1 MRGEVMKEP
10 VIAVVGIG
18 ATGVVLAAAL
28 LSQDPN
34 VLLVDP
40 QPGLVESL
48 RRNGLR
54 VSGEIAYQVPA
65 KQVFARVADL
75 KDRRPDAVFVAT
87 KTFHLPQVVEELG
100 KVFCPGMKIVSTHN
114 GLGTED
120 LIADRFGPEAA
131 LRMSLNYGV
140 SLKGP
145 GQVEAAFF
153 NRPNHLGG
161 LVPETRDAG
170 ISLCDRLT
178 AAGLDTAYVDDIKLF
193 VWKKMIMKCTMA
205 SICAVTDRTIK
216 EALAF
221 PPTREIAD
229 ACFQEVLAVAK
240 AKGYDLGADY
250 LHQALAYLE
259 KVGIHKDSMC
269 FDLANRSR
277 TEIDFLGGKVV
288 EYGRETGVPTPCYSV
303 MTDLVKALE
312 DKYARGGASL

>member
-1 MRGEVMKEP
+1 MGKP
-10 VIAVVGIG
+10 ATAVVGIG

-28 LSQDPN
+28 LSQDPD

-40 QPGLVESL
+40 QPGLAESL
-48 RRNGLR
+48 MQKGLR
-54 VSGEIAYQVPA
+54 VSGEIAYEVPVRRA
-65 KQVFARVADL
+65 YSRIEGL
-75 KDRRPDAVFVAT
+75 KDHWPDVVFVAT
-87 KTFHLPQVVEELG
+87 KTFHLPRVLEELG
-100 KVFCPGMKIVSTHN
+100 EVFRPGMKIVSTHN

-120 LIADRFGPEAA
+120 VIADRFGAEAA

-145 GQVEAAFF
+145 GEVELAFF

-161 LVPETRDAG
+161 LVPESREAG
-170 ISLCDRLT
+170 ISLCDQLT
-178 AAGLDTAYVDDIKLF
+178 AAGLDTAYVDDIKAF

-205 SICAVTDRTIK
+205 SICAVTDKTIK
-216 EALAF
+216 EALTF
-221 PPTREIAD
+221 PPTRKIAD
-229 ACFQEVLAVAK
+229 ACFHEALAVAK

-250 LHQALAYLE
+250 LEQALGYLE

-312 DKYARGGASL
+312 DKYLI

>member
-1 MRGEVMKEP
+1 MEKP
-10 VIAVVGIG
+10 VLAVAGIG

-28 LSQDPN
+28 LSRDPD
-34 VLLVDP
+34 VLVVDP
-40 QPGLVESL
+40 QPGLAETL
-48 RRNGLR
+48 ARNGLR
-54 VSGEIAYQVPA
+54 VSGEIAYQVPV
-65 KQVFARVADL
+65 KQVFSTLAEL
-75 KDRRPDAVFVAT
+75 KDRRPDVVLAAT
-87 KTFHLPQVVEELG
+87 KTFHLPRVLEDLEA
-100 KVFCPGMKIVSTHN
+100 VFHPGMKIVSTHN

-120 LIADRFGPEAA
+120 VIADKFGAESA

-145 GQVEAAFF
+145 GQVETAFF

-161 LVPETRDAG
+161 LVPETRETGLWLSDA
-170 ISLCDRLT
+170 LT
-178 AAGLDTAYVDDIKLF
+178 AAGLDTAYVDDIKAY

-216 EALAF
+216 DALGF

-229 ACFQEVLAVAK
+229 CCFQEAMAVAK

-250 LHQALAYLE
+250 LKEALAYLE

-269 FDLANRSR
+269 FDVANQSR

-303 MTDLVKALE
+303 MTHLVRDLE
-312 DKYARGGASL
+312 DKYL

>member
-1 MRGEVMKEP
+1 MEKP

-28 LSQDPN
+28 LSRDPD

-40 QPGLVESL
+40 RPGLAESL
-48 RRNGLR
+48 RRDGLR
-54 VSGEIAYQVPA
+54 VSGEISYQVSA
-65 KQVFARVADL
+65 KQVFPELGEL
-75 KDRRPDAVFVAT
+75 KDHRPDVVFVAT
-87 KTFHLPQVVEELG
+87 KTFHLPRVLDALG
-100 KVFCPGMKIVSTHN
+100 EVFRPGMKIVSTHN

-120 LIADRFGPEAA
+120 LIADRLGPDSAF
-131 LRMSLNYGV
+131 RMSLNYGV

-145 GQVEAAFF
+145 GQVEVAFF

-161 LVPETRDAG
+161 LVPESREWGT
-170 ISLCDRLT
+170 SLCDRLT

-205 SICAVTDRTIK
+205 SICAVTDKTIQ
-216 EALAF
+216 EALTF

-229 ACFQEVLAVAK
+229 ACFKEVLAVAK

-250 LHQALAYLE
+250 LAQALGYLE

-269 FDLANRSR
+269 FDVANQSR

-303 MTDLVKALE
+303 MTHLVKTLE
-312 DKYARGGASL
+312 DKYLN